1 MQHFDEFDKKKRFQN
16 RRVTSFFSL
25 EKTIKYLTVVV
36 AYFPISTLCSVN
48 DVTEGSTQEAHMC
61 APCVLPRKV
70 DKMV

>member
-48 DVTEGSTQEAHMC
+48 DVTEGSTQDLSGLKEY
-61 APCVLPRKV
+61 LSLFES
-70 DKMV
+70 